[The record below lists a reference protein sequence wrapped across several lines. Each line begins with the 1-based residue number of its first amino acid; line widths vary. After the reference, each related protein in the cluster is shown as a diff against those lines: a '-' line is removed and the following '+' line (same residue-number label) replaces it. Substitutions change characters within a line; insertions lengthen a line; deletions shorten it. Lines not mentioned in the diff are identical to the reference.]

1 MLLGFDAML
10 VERLTREAQGLAAAT
25 CLCSRFPAVLAAY
38 AAAVIPHV
46 APVVLVVF
54 DE

>member
-1 MLLGFDAML
+1 MQLRRVLPSPPA
-10 VERLTREAQGLAAAT
+10 V
-25 CLCSRFPAVLAAY
+25 CSRFPAVLAAY